1 MRKLL
6 LIALFICF
14 ASFASAGP
22 PITQGI
28 NTSAMGPISVTT
40 LETSDDVDFI
50 LGATDNVTVNGSTT
64 PHTDPDALLAISH
77 QTATNLSKTFSTSLI
92 NTATTG
98 GITWGQYNEVYS
110 NAAVTGTSQS
120 LYGNYTYV
128 IKAGADT
135 SPDTTTVYG
144 GLFHGEN
151 TGATNVGTKD
161 TFGLSAEAV
170 GDTAGTSRTYGLYVS
185 GTGADTN
192 YGLYSAS
199 GTGIFVLDAGEQVY
213 INATSTPQTQTEGAL
228 EIDVT
233 TATDGVRA
241 VDIDINNT
249 KTTGIGTTGMEINAR
264 SSAVVTSGNQSL
276 YGAEIY
282 ATKSGA
288 DTNADATNVRG
299 VNVQAQNTGS
309 TAVGTRTTI
318 GGYFAGTGD
327 TAGTS
332 TAYGIYAT
340 ASGAD
345 TNYGIYS
352 EAGRNYF
359 AENTGIG
366 LTSFGTSAAKVLGI
380 ASGTAPT
387 TSPADAAQLYVADHN
402 GQAGYARLHQRPEN
416 VTYTPASPV
425 ALLSELEMYKNP
437 LAFAQGL
444 DLTASA
450 TVGGIENTDSA
461 VYENTTNS
469 FGHEFGVS
477 LPDYT
482 PSANVVIGQ
491 DTDATNGWAL
501 YVLTTGYLRLTI
513 NDTNFDS
520 TVTLASV
527 GVTDN
532 YPVGIGFSVTRAAAL
547 DTVQFYVNGYQLG
560 ADVTSAAEAGVTVA
574 NAVSMYTMGT
584 STTRSAG
591 RLYYSIPYNRAK
603 TAAEHLAFF
612 KKGIDY
618 ADKWGSQTNPV
629 TNGELTVDTTTW
641 SGANGTRSRVDS
653 ESDPATSSVTAG
665 ATDKWVLKSS
675 CTADGVNHA
684 VVYSQPAI
692 GVVGQRYELE
702 FLYYVPTGS
711 PNLRVSLYMSGGYS
725 ETFSTIEGNFSTKGA
740 WTKWKGYVNLTGAA
754 TNIQIFQSG
763 ADTGELMYLDALKIK
778 LCGATIA
785 LEGEGIR
792 RDGWKDSST
801 NGLNAS
807 YPASGYSFLRPIRT
821 DSAEGLLSVTTVS
834 LAADAD
840 TTIYTVPTGKRLVLT
855 KAILVVGA
863 DAGTSVISI
872 GADGAETDWLP
883 NNTLSALDA
892 ANDAAILQPV
902 PNTTPVLVKSYAGGT
917 IIQAKV
923 SSHAGGAT
931 NSLSLFGYL
940 Y

>member
-161 TFGLSAEAV
+161 TYGLSAEAV

-241 VDIDINNT
+241 VDIDLSNT

-309 TAVGTRTTI
+309 TAVGTRTTM
-318 GGYFAGTGD
+318 GGYFSGTGD

-340 ASGAD
+340 ATGAD

-352 EAGRNYF
+352 AAGRNYF

-416 VTYTPASPV
+416 VTYTPASPL

-437 LAFAQGL
+437 LAFAQGIN
-444 DLTASA
+444 LTASA
-450 TVGGIENTDSA
+450 TVGGLSIADDA
-461 VYENTTNS
+461 DLG
-469 FGHEFGVS
+469 FGTSPFFLSGTVS
-477 LPDYT
+477 LADYT
-482 PSANVVIGQ
+482 PSAVVYIIYKVQ
-491 DTDATNGWAL
+491 DATHRYIF
-501 YVLTTGYLRLTI
+501 YVTTDGYLSLDLNGTI
-513 NDTNFDS
+513 YKS
-520 TVTLASV
+520 SATLASV

-532 YPVGIGFSVTRAAAL
+532 YPAKFR
-547 DTVQFYVNGYQLG
+547 
-560 ADVTSAAEAGVTVA
+560 ADVTPGTTDTTVDFSVNGIALGTQQTAVNPGSATNTGVL
-574 NAVSMYTMGT
+574 YIMGT
-584 STTRSAG
+584 STTRYAG
-591 RLYYSIPYNRAK
+591 TVYSIYAGNRAF
-603 TAAEHLAFF
+603 TAAEFLSEY
-612 KKGIDY
+612 KNGI
-618 ADKWGSQTNPV
+618 ADAYKWGSQTAIY
-629 TNGELTVDTTTW
+629 TSDF
-641 SGANGTRSRVDS
+641 SAGANSWTEFKGTVAGNIDGIEGEDNVLRFYASADNSAHCLIRSITLS
-653 ESDPATSSVTAG
+653 NY
-665 ATDKWVLKSS
+665 KK
-675 CTADGVNHA
+675 
-684 VVYSQPAI
+684 Y
-692 GVVGQRYELE
+692 
-702 FLYYVPTGS
+702 
-711 PNLRVSLYMSGGYS
+711 RVSLQYYIPAGNTHLDSFKLCSNAGGALS
-725 ETFSTIEGNFSTKGA
+725 DRQTTTGA
-740 WTKWKGYVNLTGAA
+740 WTTFTQEIDSSTYTGLRIYGWDGTSETWVGANDVADDLIYIKDFTVTPIDA
-754 TNIQIFQSG
+754 T
-763 ADTGELMYLDALKIK
+763 L
-778 LCGATIA
+778 A
-785 LEGEGIR
+785 LESEGIQ

-821 DSAEGLLSVTTVS
+821 DSAEGLLSVTNVS

-883 NNTLSALDA
+883 NNTLSAIDA

-902 PNTTPVLVKSYAGGT
+902 PNTTPALVKSYAGGT
-917 IIQAKV
+917 VIQAKV

>member
-50 LGATDNVTVNGSTT
+50 LGATDNVTINGSTT
-64 PHTDPDALLAISH
+64 PHTDPDALLGISH
-77 QTATNLSKTFSTSLI
+77 GTATNLSKTFSTSLI

-98 GITWGQYNEVYS
+98 TITWGQYNEVYS
-110 NAAVTGTSQS
+110 NAVVTGTSQS

-128 IKAGADT
+128 NKSGADT
-135 SPDTTTVYG
+135 SPDTTTIYG

-151 TGATNVGTKD
+151 TGATNIGTKD
-161 TFGLSAEAV
+161 TFGLRAEAV
-170 GDTAGTSRTYGLYVS
+170 GDTAGTSRTYGLYVT

-192 YGLYSAS
+192 YGLFS
-199 GTGIFVLDAGEQVY
+199 GSGSGVFVLDAGEQVY

-241 VDIDINNT
+241 VDIDLSNT
-249 KTTGIGTTGMEINAR
+249 KTTGIGTTGMEINVR

-309 TAVGTRTTI
+309 TAVGTRTTM

-345 TNYGIYS
+345 TNYAGYFEGNILS
-352 EAGRNYF
+352 TGSVTGVTVAGGMLATNAEA
-359 AENTGIG
+359 
-366 LTSFGTSAAKVLGI
+366 I
-380 ASGTAPT
+380 AGTAT
-387 TSPADAAQLYVADHN
+387 DHI
-402 GQAGYARLHQRPEN
+402 
-416 VTYTPASPV
+416 TTPAGV
-425 ALLSELEMYKNP
+425 AAATAILKNP
-437 LAFAQGL
+437 LAFAQGI

-450 TVGGIENTDSA
+450 TVGGLFIADDA
-461 VYENTTNS
+461 DLG
-469 FGHEFGVS
+469 FGTSPFFLEGTVS
-477 LPDYT
+477 LADYT
-482 PSANVVIGQ
+482 PSAVVYIIYKVQ
-491 DTDATNGWAL
+491 DATHRYIF
-501 YVLTTGYLRLTI
+501 YVTTDGYLSLDLNGTI
-513 NDTNFDS
+513 YKS
-520 TVTLASV
+520 SATLASV

-532 YPVGIGFSVTRAAAL
+532 YPATFRADITPGTTNTTVDFSVNGIAL
-547 DTVQFYVNGYQLG
+547 GTQQTAVNPG
-560 ADVTSAAEAGVTVA
+560 SATNTGTL
-574 NAVSMYTMGT
+574 YIMGT
-584 STTRSAG
+584 STTRYAG
-591 RLYYSIPYNRAK
+591 TVYSIHAGNRAF
-603 TAAEHLAFF
+603 TAAEFLAEY

-618 ADKWGSQTNPV
+618 ADKWGSQT
-629 TNGELTVDTTTW
+629 TIYTSDFSAGEDGW
-641 SGANGTRSRVDS
+641 SA
-653 ESDPATSSVTAG
+653 
-665 ATDKWVLKSS
+665 
-675 CTADGVNHA
+675 
-684 VVYSQPAI
+684 
-692 GVVGQRYELE
+692 
-702 FLYYVPTGS
+702 
-711 PNLRVSLYMSGGYS
+711 
-725 ETFSTIEGNFSTKGA
+725 
-740 WTKWKGYVNLTGAA
+740 AA
-754 TNIQIFQSG
+754 TNGTGAGNIDGIGGYDDVFRFYANATNGQHILRRDSTMTAGNYKHVDISFEYYLPSANTNVKKIIVYSAALSGTAYTYSTTDAWTRCTITYLENGLTGNLYIYQANAAGSLTFAGANNVADDLTYIKNITIRPSG
-763 ADTGELMYLDALKIK
+763 ATL
-778 LCGATIA
+778 A
-785 LEGEGIR
+785 LEGEGIQ

-821 DSAEGLLSVTTVS
+821 DSAEGLLSVTNVS

-917 IIQAKV
+917 VIQAKV